1 MYISKKLIKDSLKD
15 FSLNMLVS
23 ESQEDVSLD
32 II

>member
-23 ESQEDVSLD
+23 ESQEDVNLD